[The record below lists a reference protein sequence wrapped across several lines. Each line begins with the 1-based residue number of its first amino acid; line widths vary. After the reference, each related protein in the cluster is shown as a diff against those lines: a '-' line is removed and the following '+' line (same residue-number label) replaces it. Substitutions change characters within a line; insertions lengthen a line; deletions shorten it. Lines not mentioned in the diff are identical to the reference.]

1 MMINGQLLPAIVQR
15 VEVDGEAVTDTLE
28 IEGKKDKVKAATGY
42 QNKSIRV
49 TILLKD
55 DEQGTYLDKIA
66 KIEKLAK
73 QNKVPPVYP
82 ISDPHLLARGIS
94 KVQITNFST
103 KESSE
108 KSDNITAS
116 LDMIEYIAVPVNLI
130 KKKKGEAK
138 KKKGDP
144 LPTFVTV
151 QDPLKKSPAV
161 DDDTPPRRLGGA
173 IE

>member
-1 MMINGQLLPAIVQR
+1 MMINGQLLPAIVQK
-15 VEVDGEAVTDTLE
+15 VEIDGESVTDTLE
-28 IEGKKDKVKAATGY
+28 IEGKKDKIKDATGY
-42 QNKSIRV
+42 QNKTIRLS
-49 TILLKD
+49 LLIMD

-73 QNKVPPVYP
+73 QGKVPPVYP

-94 KVQITNFST
+94 KVKITNFNT

-116 LDMIEYIAVPVNLI
+116 LDMIEYIPVPVSLI
-130 KKKKGEAK
+130 KKKKGETK
-138 KKKGDP
+138 KKKSDP
-144 LPTFVTV
+144 MPTFVTV

-161 DDDTPPRRLGGA
+161 DDDTPHRLGGLK
-173 IE
+173 E